1 MPLGHEGGARWSSP
15 PGADLPGRPLPI
27 LGTMPAVHVLT
38 PWTRQSR
45 RFAGLHVT
53 PGSQGPADTDANV
66 LGDAHC
72 GYIYPGEWGR
82 SHTHRHSQA
91 PQPRKGSRTCLLS
104 PVTLV
109 ATGPKRE
116 VRTKLHG

>member
-1 MPLGHEGGARWSSP
+1 MTLGHEGGACWSSP
-15 PGADLPGRPLPI
+15 SRADHVGRPLPTPGI
-27 LGTMPAVHVLT
+27 AHAVDQLT
-38 PWTRQSR
+38 LWNRRLP
-45 RFAGLHVT
+45 RFAGLHVA

-91 PQPRKGSRTCLLS
+91 PQPRKGSRTCLLL

-109 ATGPKRE
+109 ATGPKRK
-116 VRTKLHG
+116 VTTKLHG